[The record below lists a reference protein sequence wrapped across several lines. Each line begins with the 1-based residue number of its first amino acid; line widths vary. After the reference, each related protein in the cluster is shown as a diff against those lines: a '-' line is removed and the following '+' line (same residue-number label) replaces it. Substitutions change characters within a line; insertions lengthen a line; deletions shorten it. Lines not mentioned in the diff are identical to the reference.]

1 MHGTAS
7 NVSGNVKYLWIP
19 SNDISNPDSATT
31 IVRPKDIRA
40 NAYILQV
47 SDAYG
52 CNFKVYDEVIVTM
65 NPPVAAFAGNDT
77 IASIGIPHQL
87 FGSGG
92 VQYLW
97 SPANVLDNP
106 LAQNPMA
113 ILNNDTKFNLVVKDT
128 LGCVGTSS
136 VLVKVYKGVTYYIPN
151 AFTPNNDGL
160 NDVFRAIAP
169 GIQQT
174 NYFRIFNRWGS

>member
-1 MHGTAS
+1 
-7 NVSGNVKYLWIP
+7 
-19 SNDISNPDSATT
+19 
-31 IVRPKDIRA
+31 
-40 NAYILQV
+40 
-47 SDAYG
+47 
-52 CNFKVYDEVIVTM
+52 M
-65 NPPVAAFAGNDT
+65 NPPVTAFAGNDT
-77 IASIGIPHQL
+77 IASVGVLQHL

-92 VQYLW
+92 VKYLW

-106 LAQNPMA
+106 FAQNPMA

-174 NYFRIFNRWGS
+174 SYFRIFNSCLLYTSPSPRD